1 MLFGKKDNQ
10 NPVERYLKEVRLS
23 LMLDGYSLANG
34 VIVDPYASKEVLRA
48 EMKRVEQYLAAKEDM
63 SMSRKLR

>member
-1 MLFGKKDNQ
+1 MLFKKMNNQ
-10 NPVERYLKEVRLS
+10 NPIERYLREARLS

-34 VIVDPYASKEVLRA
+34 VIVDPYASKEVLKA
-48 EMKRVEQYLAAKEDM
+48 EMKRVEQYLALKEDM